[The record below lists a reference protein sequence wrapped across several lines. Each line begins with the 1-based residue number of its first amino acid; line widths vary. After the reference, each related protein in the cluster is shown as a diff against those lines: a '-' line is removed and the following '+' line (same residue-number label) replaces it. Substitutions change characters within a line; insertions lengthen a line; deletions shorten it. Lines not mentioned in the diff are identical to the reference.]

1 MLDIELGIQLTLDSN
16 VKRNQNLRIEDV
28 NLEMKIGPIKN
39 ILGSNTLNQNL
50 RIEDVTL
57 EMKIDPIK
65 NTLNQNPRIKDDTLE
80 MKMDLIKNT
89 TTKNISVESLVIPT
103 LTVGTRARD
112 TPDTGP
118 LHRLVPYHHLLVVLR
133 ILNIRSSSLTFLSKV

>member
-1 MLDIELGIQLTLDSN
+1 MLDIELGIQLTLDTN

-39 ILGSNTLNQNL
+39 TLIQNL